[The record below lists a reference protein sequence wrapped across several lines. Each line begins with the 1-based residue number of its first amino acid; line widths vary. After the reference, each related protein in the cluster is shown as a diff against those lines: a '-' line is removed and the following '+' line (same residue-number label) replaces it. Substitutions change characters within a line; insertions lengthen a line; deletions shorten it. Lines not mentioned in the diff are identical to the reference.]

1 MLRLSPLTEPAATV
15 RESRSRSS
23 APRYRDDA
31 LPPPETKNPAKS
43 SGCVSNFRSP
53 SGSVTHGC
61 LLRVQ
66 KWTVALSH
74 EVSSN
79 VPARTKRSTPPI
91 LGVPVSHV
99 PQSEQT
105 QRVVMRL
112 LSARRC
118 TRCGSPAVR
127 WNASSV
133 TTTAM
138 EKALLVIFWQSVQWQ
153 LQTSRGA
160 SITQL

>member
-23 APRYRDDA
+23 AARYRDGA

-66 KWTVALSH
+66 KWTVARSH

-99 PQSEQT
+99 TAIGTNPASGH
-105 QRVVMRL
+105 
-112 LSARRC
+112 A
-118 TRCGSPAVR
+118 PAVGQ
-127 WNASSV
+127 
-133 TTTAM
+133 
-138 EKALLVIFWQSVQWQ
+138 ALHQVRLARSQV
-153 LQTSRGA
+153 
-160 SITQL
+160 